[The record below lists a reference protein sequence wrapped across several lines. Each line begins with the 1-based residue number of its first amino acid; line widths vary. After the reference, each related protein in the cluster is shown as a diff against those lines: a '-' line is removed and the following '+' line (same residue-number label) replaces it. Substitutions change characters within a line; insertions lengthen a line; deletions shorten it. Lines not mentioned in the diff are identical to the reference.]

1 MQITVIGLLLGV
13 ALLLV
18 PIYFSQ
24 AYGLRLLGRTLSA
37 CAMMVAKFAVVGAV
51 LYFLFLWNNI
61 VANILFTIV
70 AVVLTAAAVVVKT
83 RLSLRHSF
91 VPLLAGV
98 AVAVV
103 TVGAWMLFAVM
114 TGNGAL
120 TSPRLI
126 PVVGLLCGAILEIL
140 GKALTYYYMGLRN
153 HNDMYYFMLGNGAT
167 RQQAL
172 FYFRKRAM
180 ERTVTHFLRLIS
192 SSMFGCVPFI
202 MWGMLLSET
211 EVVTAV
217 AMQIVALAAMF
228 TTALVAL
235 AVAMA
240 VASRYSMDEYGRLK
254 EGSDS
259 NSSTNDDSV
268 PNAPASA
275 SESAT
280 SASSVS
286 SAPASSASSS
296 ASSQT
301 SSASYS
307 ASGSSVSEES
317 GREENDVNPVV

>member
-18 PIYFSQ
+18 PIYFFQ

-61 VANILFTIV
+61 VANILFAI
-70 AVVLTAAAVVVKT
+70 VVLTAAAVVVKA

-114 TGNGAL
+114 MGNGAF

-180 ERTVTHFLRLIS
+180 ERTITHFLRLIS

-202 MWGMLLSET
+202 MWGMLLSGT

-217 AMQIVALAAMF
+217 ATQIVALAAMF

-235 AVAMA
+235 AVVLA

-268 PNAPASA
+268 PYAPASA
-275 SESAT
+275 SESAA

-286 SAPASSASSS
+286 SAPVSS

-307 ASGSSVSEES
+307 ASGSSVSEEN
-317 GREENDVNPVV
+317 GREEDDVNPVV

>member
-1 MQITVIGLLLGV
+1 MFIT
-13 ALLLV
+13 AL
-18 PIYFSQ
+18 S
-24 AYGLRLLGRTLSA
+24 
-37 CAMMVAKFAVVGAV
+37 
-51 LYFLFLWNNI
+51 
-61 VANILFTIV
+61 
-70 AVVLTAAAVVVKT
+70 
-83 RLSLRHSF
+83 
-91 VPLLAGV
+91 
-98 AVAVV
+98 
-103 TVGAWMLFAVM
+103 
-114 TGNGAL
+114 
-120 TSPRLI
+120 
-126 PVVGLLCGAILEIL
+126 
-140 GKALTYYYMGLRN
+140 
-153 HNDMYYFMLGNGAT
+153 T

-202 MWGMLLSET
+202 MWGMLLSGT

-235 AVAMA
+235 AVVLA

-254 EGSDS
+254 EGADS
-259 NSSTNDDSV
+259 KSSTNDDSV

-275 SESAT
+275 SESAA

-286 SAPASSASSS
+286 SAPLSS

>member
-18 PIYFSQ
+18 PIYFFQ

-70 AVVLTAAAVVVKT
+70 AVVLTAAAVVVKA

-114 TGNGAL
+114 TGNGAF

-140 GKALTYYYMGLRN
+140 GKALTYYMGLRN

-202 MWGMLLSET
+202 MWGMLLSGT

-235 AVAMA
+235 AVVLA

-254 EGSDS
+254 EGADS

-268 PNAPASA
+268 PYVPASA
-275 SESAT
+275 SESAA

-286 SAPASSASSS
+286 SSPVSS

-317 GREENDVNPVV
+317 GRKENDVNPVV

>member
-18 PIYFSQ
+18 PIYFFQ

-51 LYFLFLWNNI
+51 LYFLFLWNDI
-61 VANILFTIV
+61 VSNILFTIV
-70 AVVLTAAAVVVKT
+70 AVVLTAAAVVVKA

-114 TGNGAL
+114 TGNGAF

-202 MWGMLLSET
+202 MWGMLLSGT

-235 AVAMA
+235 AVALA
-240 VASRYSMDEYGRLK
+240 VASRYSMDEYGQLK
-254 EGSDS
+254 EGADS
-259 NSSTNDDSV
+259 KSSTNDDSV
-268 PNAPASA
+268 PYAPAPA
-275 SESAT
+275 SESAA

-286 SAPASSASSS
+286 SAPVSS

-317 GREENDVNPVV
+317 GREENDVTPVV

>member
-18 PIYFSQ
+18 PIYFFQ

-61 VANILFTIV
+61 VANILFAIV
-70 AVVLTAAAVVVKT
+70 AVVLTAAAVVVKA

-114 TGNGAL
+114 TGNGAF

-140 GKALTYYYMGLRN
+140 GKALTYYMGLRN

-202 MWGMLLSET
+202 MWGMLLSGT

-235 AVAMA
+235 AVALA

-254 EGSDS
+254 EGADS

-275 SESAT
+275 SESAA

-286 SAPASSASSS
+286 SAPLSS

>member
-18 PIYFSQ
+18 PIYFFQ

-70 AVVLTAAAVVVKT
+70 AVVLTAAAVVVKA

-114 TGNGAL
+114 TGNGAF

-126 PVVGLLCGAILEIL
+126 PVVGLLCGAILEIV

-235 AVAMA
+235 AVVLA

-259 NSSTNDDSV
+259 NSSANDDSL
-268 PNAPASA
+268 PNAPAS
-275 SESAT
+275 ESAA

-286 SAPASSASSS
+286 SAPVSS

-307 ASGSSVSEES
+307 ASSSSVSEES

>member
-18 PIYFSQ
+18 PIYFFQ

-70 AVVLTAAAVVVKT
+70 AVVLTAAAVVVKA

-114 TGNGAL
+114 TGNGAF

-192 SSMFGCVPFI
+192 SSMPFI
-202 MWGMLLSET
+202 MWGMLLSGT

-235 AVAMA
+235 AVALA

-259 NSSTNDDSV
+259 NSSTNDESV

-275 SESAT
+275 SESAA

-286 SAPASSASSS
+286 SAPVSS

-307 ASGSSVSEES
+307 ASGSSVSEEN
-317 GREENDVNPVV
+317 GREEDDVNPVV

>member
-18 PIYFSQ
+18 PIYFFQ

-61 VANILFTIV
+61 VANILFAIV
-70 AVVLTAAAVVVKT
+70 AVVLTAAAVVVKA

-114 TGNGAL
+114 TGNGAF

-140 GKALTYYYMGLRN
+140 GKALTYYYYMGLRN

-202 MWGMLLSET
+202 MWGMLLSGT

-235 AVAMA
+235 AVVLA

-254 EGSDS
+254 EGADS

-268 PNAPASA
+268 PYAPASA
-275 SESAT
+275 SESAA

-286 SAPASSASSS
+286 SSPVSSASF
-296 ASSQT
+296 QT

-307 ASGSSVSEES
+307 ASGSSVSEEN
-317 GREENDVNPVV
+317 GREEDDVNPVV

>member
-18 PIYFSQ
+18 PIYFFQ

-70 AVVLTAAAVVVKT
+70 AVVLTAAAVVVKA

-114 TGNGAL
+114 TGNGAF

-235 AVAMA
+235 AVVLA

-259 NSSTNDDSV
+259 NSSANDDSL
-268 PNAPASA
+268 PNAPAS
-275 SESAT
+275 ESAA

-286 SAPASSASSS
+286 SAPVSS

-307 ASGSSVSEES
+307 ASSSSVSEES

>member
-1 MQITVIGLLLGV
+1 
-13 ALLLV
+13 
-18 PIYFSQ
+18 
-24 AYGLRLLGRTLSA
+24 
-37 CAMMVAKFAVVGAV
+37 
-51 LYFLFLWNNI
+51 
-61 VANILFTIV
+61 
-70 AVVLTAAAVVVKT
+70 
-83 RLSLRHSF
+83 
-91 VPLLAGV
+91 
-98 AVAVV
+98 
-103 TVGAWMLFAVM
+103 MLFAVM
-114 TGNGAL
+114 TGNGAF

-172 FYFRKRAM
+172 FYSRKRAM

-202 MWGMLLSET
+202 MWGMLLSGT

-235 AVAMA
+235 AVVLA

-254 EGSDS
+254 EGADS
-259 NSSTNDDSV
+259 NTSTNDDSV
-268 PNAPASA
+268 PYAPAPA
-275 SESAT
+275 SESAA

-286 SAPASSASSS
+286 SAPVSSAPVSSV
-296 ASSQT
+296 SSQT
-301 SSASYS
+301 SSSASYAPYS
-307 ASGSSVSEES
+307 VAGSSVSEES
-317 GREENDVNPVV
+317 GREENDANPVV

>member
-1 MQITVIGLLLGV
+1 MQITVLGLLLGV

-18 PIYFSQ
+18 PVYFFQ

-37 CAMMVAKFAVVGAV
+37 CAMMLAKFAVVGAV

-61 VANILFTIV
+61 VANILFAIV
-70 AVVLTAAAVVVKT
+70 AVVLTAAAVVLKA

-114 TGNGAL
+114 TGNGAF

-140 GKALTYYYMGLRN
+140 GKALTYYMGLRN

-202 MWGMLLSET
+202 MWGMLLSGT

-235 AVAMA
+235 AVVLA

-254 EGSDS
+254 EGADS

-268 PNAPASA
+268 PYAPAPA
-275 SESAT
+275 SESAA

-286 SAPASSASSS
+286 SAPVSSV
-296 ASSQT
+296 SSQT
-301 SSASYS
+301 SSSSSYAPS
-307 ASGSSVSEES
+307 SVSGSSISEES
-317 GREENDVNPVV
+317 GREENDANPVV

>member
-1 MQITVIGLLLGV
+1 
-13 ALLLV
+13 
-18 PIYFSQ
+18 
-24 AYGLRLLGRTLSA
+24 
-37 CAMMVAKFAVVGAV
+37 
-51 LYFLFLWNNI
+51 NNI

-70 AVVLTAAAVVVKT
+70 AVVLTAAAVVVKA

-114 TGNGAL
+114 TGNGAFS
-120 TSPRLI
+120 SPRLI

-172 FYFRKRAM
+172 FYFSKRAM

-202 MWGMLLSET
+202 MWGMLLSGT

-235 AVAMA
+235 AVALA

-254 EGSDS
+254 EGADS

-268 PNAPASA
+268 PNAPVLA
-275 SESAT
+275 SESAA

-286 SAPASSASSS
+286 SAPVSS

-301 SSASYS
+301 YSASYS

>member
-1 MQITVIGLLLGV
+1 MLK
-13 ALLLV
+13 
-18 PIYFSQ
+18 
-24 AYGLRLLGRTLSA
+24 R
-37 CAMMVAKFAVVGAV
+37 VG
-51 LYFLFLWNNI
+51 Y
-61 VANILFTIV
+61 T
-70 AVVLTAAAVVVKT
+70 VLTAAAVVVKA

-114 TGNGAL
+114 TGNGAF

-202 MWGMLLSET
+202 MWGMLLSGT

-235 AVAMA
+235 AVVLA

-254 EGSDS
+254 EEADS

-268 PNAPASA
+268 PNAPAPASGSA
-275 SESAT
+275 A

-286 SAPASSASSS
+286 SAPVSS
-296 ASSQT
+296 ASSQI

-307 ASGSSVSEES
+307 ASGSSVSEEN
-317 GREENDVNPVV
+317 GREEDDVNPVV